1 MNRMEWKQQIQ
12 YNNVLL
18 SRLFAKT
25 RETAQSSHG
34 MTEWVSDADVLS
46 LFSDQFLAKTMSTEE
61 DGDHIESQDEEDM
74 EEDFQYYYDNQFDN
88 DMPESSEIKK
98 DPEHFDFETMS
109 VADVDR
115 LLNESV
121 EAVCSRIAIT
131 PSIAKVFTYRL

>member
-1 MNRMEWKQQIQ
+1 
-12 YNNVLL
+12 
-18 SRLFAKT
+18 
-25 RETAQSSHG
+25 
-34 MTEWVSDADVLS
+34 
-46 LFSDQFLAKTMSTEE
+46 MSTEE